1 MKYLLWL
8 EYSDGRRYQEYCRA
22 SQVPVDVKLSA
33 LCLSARQAGNQVI
46 NSGWSKVQE

>member
-8 EYSDGRRYQEYCRA
+8 EYNDGRRYEEEHSP

-33 LCLSARQAGNQVI
+33 LRERARQAGNQVI
-46 NSGWSKVQE
+46 NSGWLEVE